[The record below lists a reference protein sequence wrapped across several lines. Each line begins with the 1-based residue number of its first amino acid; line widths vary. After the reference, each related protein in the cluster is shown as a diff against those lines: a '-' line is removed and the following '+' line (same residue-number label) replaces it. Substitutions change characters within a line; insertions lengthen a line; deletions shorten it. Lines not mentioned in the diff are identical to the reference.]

1 MFSSIHIVS
10 RALVVLAAAAAAV
23 TATSPAPAASPP
35 ILVAPGG
42 CALQCIQKAA
52 VTTTPSVATVEIGTT
67 VPAKVVVTARRLSS
81 TGSPVAGPPDAS
93 VTGSLLLSSRTV
105 FLRDLQP
112 KTVYWIGVAAT
123 DASGHIAVRSGTF
136 ETQPAQTTM
145 EPAVGGL
152 SSNVGCSQKCITKAV
167 PFAIG
172 PTSAAFEIATSTPA
186 RITVIVSRNGQI
198 ASSVT
203 SEYTTSFKHAA
214 GFLYPG
220 TTYDLFLRATDANGH
235 TEHHHFTFKTVE
247 RHARVTLW
255 RVKVINDGDKGSA
268 RGEMFFSYGIGG
280 KPVGGEQGFHKRSSG
295 DSFSVREEGTTRP
308 GLTRLV
314 PVNGPNPKLEV
325 SAFAQECDGHTYMSN
340 CAIEATLG
348 QGPSG
353 ACGDDDDDCATARGA
368 FGLSELLSRNA
379 LPASYGSSLPAGHDA
394 YLVFETTEYYVKFRV
409 YAFVDFVYA

>member
-1 MFSSIHIVS
+1 M
-10 RALVVLAAAAAAV
+10 
-23 TATSPAPAASPP
+23 
-35 ILVAPGG
+35 
-42 CALQCIQKAA
+42 
-52 VTTTPSVATVEIGTT
+52 ATVEIGTT

-93 VTGSLLLSSRTV
+93 VSGSLFLSSRTV

-136 ETQPAQTTM
+136 ETKPAQTTM

-152 SSNVGCSQKCITKAV
+152 ASNVGCSQKCITKAV

-220 TTYDLFLRATDANGH
+220 TTYDLFLRATDANGQ

-268 RGEMFFSYGIGG
+268 RGEMFFSYRIGG
-280 KPVGGEQGFHKRSSG
+280 KHAGGDHGFHKRSSG
-295 DSFSVREEGTTRP
+295 DSFSVRDEGTTRP
-308 GLTRLV
+308 GLTRVV
-314 PVNGPNPKLEV
+314 PVNGPNPKLDV
-325 SAFAQECDGHTYMSN
+325 RVYAQECDGHTFMSY
-340 CAIEATLG
+340 CAVESTFG
-348 QGPSG
+348 DGPSWG
-353 ACGDDDDDCATARGA
+353 GGSCGDDDCASAGGA
-368 FGLSELLSRNA
+368 FGLSALLSQNA
-379 LPASYGSSLPAGHDA
+379 LPVSYGSSLPAGHDA
-394 YLVFETTEYYVKFRV
+394 YLVFETTQYHVKFRV

>member
-1 MFSSIHIVS
+1 MFSSIRIAS
-10 RALVVLAAAAAAV
+10 RVFVVLAAAVA
-23 TATSPAPAASPP
+23 ATSPASAASPP

-52 VTTTPSVATVEIGTT
+52 VTTTASVATVDIGTT

-81 TGSPVAGPPDAS
+81 NGSPVAGPPDAS
-93 VTGSLLLSSRTV
+93 VSGSLFLSSRTV

-167 PFAIG
+167 PTAIG
-172 PTSAAFEIATSTPA
+172 PTSATFEIATNTPA
-186 RITVIVSRNGQI
+186 KITVIVSRNGQI
-198 ASSVT
+198 ASSAT
-203 SEYTTSFKHAA
+203 SEYTTSFMHAA

-255 RVKVINDGDKGSA
+255 RVKVINDGDSGSA
-268 RGEMFFSYGIGG
+268 RGEMHFSYRIGG
-280 KPVGGEQGFHKRSSG
+280 KDAGGDNGFHKRSSG
-295 DSFSVREEGTTRP
+295 DSFSVREDGTTRP
-308 GLTRLV
+308 GLTRVV
-314 PVNGPNPKLEV
+314 PVNGPNPKLDV
-325 SAFAQECDGHTYMSN
+325 RVYAQECDGHTFMSY
-340 CAIEATLG
+340 CAVESTYG
-348 QGPSG
+348 DGPSWG
-353 ACGDDDDDCATARGA
+353 GGSCGDDDCASAGGA
-368 FGLSELLSRNA
+368 FGLSALLSQNA

-394 YLVFETTEYYVKFRV
+394 YLVFETTQYHVKFRV